1 MGTCI
6 FKTEGAPQK
15 ATFDETAKRTRKRQ
29 FGAPRVDSK
38 SDKLRQK
45 DAILNIARLYHFKP
59 PPSDPNLRGRFLG
72 SPPAYL
78 GLVSSKLRAPH
89 KKRLSTKR
97 QSGLENDKLLER
109 PEWIQKATKR
119 RHVEY
124 RSIGG
129 AQSGFNSSS
138 QYQTTCR
145 VDKTNHPVERL
156 SLNRSQCGS
165 CSTKYDTSAGT

>member
-1 MGTCI
+1 MVGII
-6 FKTEGAPQK
+6 FLKKNYRLQNVTEAILSN
-15 ATFDETAKRTRKRQ
+15 
-29 FGAPRVDSK
+29 PRVSK
-38 SDKLRQK
+38 FALICAMAVGFQARPGIPMSDRGSKDNLLQIWDWYLQK
-45 DAILNIARLYHFKP
+45 HAH
-59 PPSDPNLRGRFLG
+59 S
-72 SPPAYL
+72 
-78 GLVSSKLRAPH
+78 H
-89 KKRLSTKR
+89 KNKF
-97 QSGLENDKLLER
+97 LER